1 MTSIF
6 KVGDRVRVIED
17 GAYSALA
24 GVCKVLDVDG
34 HIIKVGA
41 YEDLPDGELD
51 DSYTQ
56 VAHVADLRYAS
67 APFAV
72 VTFDSKDGPPPAQP
86 PVDKH
91 AADKHA
97 ARKGRPVTR
106 GVLDYFPDAILA
118 VAEVSRLGNEQ
129 HNPGE
134 PMHHARGKSVD
145 HADCIVRHLMDR
157 GSMDEEGVRHT
168 AKVAWRALALLQEEL
183 EAAGA
188 PMARGAK
195 VAK

>member
-17 GAYSALA
+17 GEYCARA
-24 GVCKVLDVDG
+24 GVCTLLSIHGCKDDVT
-34 HIIKVGA
+34 VGR
-41 YEDLPDGELD
+41 YEDLTDGEHD
-51 DSYTQ
+51 ESYTQ
-56 VAHVADLRYAS
+56 VAHVSDLRLVGVKTKFKDLIHVPTVVP
-67 APFAV
+67 APSTHAV
-72 VTFDSKDGPPPAQP
+72 
-86 PVDKH
+86 
-91 AADKHA
+91 
-97 ARKGRPVTR
+97 RKGRPVTR

-134 PMHHARGKSVD
+134 EMHHARGKSTD

-157 GSMDEEGVRHT
+157 GTMDEEGVRHS